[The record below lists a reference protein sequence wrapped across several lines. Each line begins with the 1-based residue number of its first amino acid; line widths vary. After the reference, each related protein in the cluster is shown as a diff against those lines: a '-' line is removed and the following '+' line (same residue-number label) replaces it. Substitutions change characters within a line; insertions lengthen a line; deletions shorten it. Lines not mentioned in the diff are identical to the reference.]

1 MSSLWNMFSFPKKT
15 VKYKLVIDVG
25 TSAIRS
31 LLVESSP
38 KGHLGIKKQVHYLPK
53 VAERNRF
60 IKKVSGQ
67 FHEIIFRYIKSLG
80 AVPEKIII
88 GASPPLAPISI
99 DTIKKE
105 RNDKNKRI
113 SAKEIKN
120 LIAEKF
126 ARAPSKVWCPPQLIR
141 LAVDGYD
148 VPPEDAENTAGS
160 VMELSVA
167 YPAFEADFTEEL
179 SVLHKTWGGLALEI
193 HSTPVPV
200 AVVTGEKLSEKNFA
214 IIKIGGTATTVIAV
228 SSGAILWAESFSM
241 GGDDVT
247 RELADQ
253 LKIDIG
259 EAEDIKR
266 RSGKFTLPKLI
277 SEKAEEIFKRH
288 AEKLAETIAS
298 SFLKRQNA
306 FPPAVFL
313 YGGGAKDST
322 VQKIFLDPRW
332 FENTAFAEN
341 LRVEVLAGERFTEG
355 VLLNTPLRGPDHV
368 GLAALVFKATNI

>member
-1 MSSLWNMFSFPKKT
+1 MLPLWNIFSLPKKT
-15 VKYKLVIDVG
+15 IKHKLVIDVG

-31 LLVESSP
+31 LLVESGP
-38 KGHLGIKKQVHYLPK
+38 KGYLGIKKQVHYLPK
-53 VAERNRF
+53 AAERDRF

-80 AVPEKIII
+80 AVPEKIVI
-88 GASPPLAPISI
+88 GASPPLAPVFI

-105 RNDKNKRI
+105 RSDKNKRI
-113 SAKEIKN
+113 SVKEIES
-120 LIAEKF
+120 LLAEKST
-126 ARAPSKVWCPPQLIR
+126 RAPSKVWCPPQLIR
-141 LAVDGYD
+141 LMVDGYG
-148 VPPEDAENTAGS
+148 VPFEDAENTAGS

-167 YPAFEADFTEEL
+167 YPAFEEDFTEEL
-179 SVLHKTWGGLALEI
+179 SVLYKTWGGLALEI
-193 HSTPVPV
+193 HSTPVAV
-200 AVVTGEKLSEKNFA
+200 AVATGEKLAEKNFA

-228 SSGAILWAESFSM
+228 ASGAILWAESFPI
-241 GGDDVT
+241 GGDDIT

-253 LKIDIG
+253 LKIDSS

-266 RSGKFTLPKLI
+266 RSGKFALPQLI

-288 AEKLAETIAS
+288 AEKLAETVAS
-298 SFLKRQNA
+298 LFLKRQNA

-322 VQKIFLDPRW
+322 VQKTFLDPRW

-355 VLLNTPLRGPDHV
+355 ALLNSPLHGPDHV
-368 GLAALVFKATNI
+368 GLAALIFKEANI